1 MNIGTLPPLLAED
14 NSYMEAKLFKAV
26 FVSGGCGSLCCIY
39 MTKQQQHF
47 SKRGLDARMRKI
59 CNLHVTQ
66 LKSYQRKESQLKGH
80 LDQTDLTQQV
90 CLSGF
95 VFIIK

>member
-1 MNIGTLPPLLAED
+1 
-14 NSYMEAKLFKAV
+14 MEAKSSKSV

-39 MTKQQQHF
+39 MTKQQQQQHF

-66 LKSYQRKESQLKGH
+66 LKSYRRKESQLKGH
-80 LDQTDLTQQV
+80 LDQTDSTLQV